1 MDGWMEPPPHPVPAY
16 LQVFA
21 DRPQELVCGL
31 SLAQG
36 HKEELPESRKGIC
49 ARAVPLVTAQSPWRP
64 GHSK

>member
-1 MDGWMEPPPHPVPAY
+1 MDGWSPPPHPVPAY

-36 HKEELPESRKGIC
+36 HKEELPECRKGIC
-49 ARAVPLVTAQSPWRP
+49 A
-64 GHSK
+64 